1 MNSLECIAPLVSI
14 WIDFINSDIESESC
28 ILSKT
33 DSTSTAGWLKK
44 SNFSKDENEA
54 VQFTTSHKL
63 ASIKLDAESCLFS
76 QWFPG
81 EENGVSD
88 ACSRD
93 FHLNDDELTHLILTF
108 LPNQVPFGFKI
119 FPLPIEISSWLICM
133 LQNQPQKEQWNQ
145 VQTPS
150 KLSLGI
156 DFNNTLNQL
165 PSLMTHSSTIS
176 LNINASGSS
185 VPLNKHL
192 EKDDSTIKE
201 LVASKLNHAEPPLIA
216 WHRPSAW
223 QIDPTQDD
231 ILDKCMK
238 CSTLP
243 K

>member
-1 MNSLECIAPLVSI
+1 LNSLECIAPLVSI

-108 LPNQVPFGFKI
+108 LSNQVPFGFKI

-145 VQTPS
+145 EPIQS
-150 KLSLGI
+150 KLSLGQ
-156 DFNNTLNQL
+156 DLTNTSNTLIYSTTL
-165 PSLMTHSSTIS
+165 SSTS
-176 LNINASGSS
+176 LI
-185 VPLNKHL
+185 
-192 EKDDSTIKE
+192 DTKE
-201 LVASKLNHAEPPLIA
+201 SNDQLVSL
-216 WHRPSAW
+216 S
-223 QIDPTQDD
+223 
-231 ILDKCMK
+231 
-238 CSTLP
+238 
-243 K
+243 

>member
-1 MNSLECIAPLVSI
+1 VVLL
-14 WIDFINSDIESESC
+14 
-28 ILSKT
+28 T
-33 DSTSTAGWLKK
+33 TARHL
-44 SNFSKDENEA
+44 
-54 VQFTTSHKL
+54 T
-63 ASIKLDAESCLFS
+63 IKVLNAESCLYS

-81 EENGVSD
+81 SQNKVSD
-88 ACSRD
+88 ACSRH
-93 FHLNDDELTHLILTF
+93 FHLNDNDPTNLILT
-108 LPNQVPFGFKI
+108 LVPEQVPFGFKI
-119 FPLPIEISSWLICM
+119 CQLPTEISFWLTSL
-133 LQNQPQKEQWNQ
+133 LQNQPQKEQRNQ
-145 VQTPS
+145 VQIPS

-223 QIDPTQDD
+223 QIDPTQD
-231 ILDKCMK
+231 LMK
-238 CSTLP
+238 MENLLYFYNNNSEDTKSMTNLRNN
-243 K
+243 KRL